1 MLQGKLFSSVISFT
15 TRVLL
20 ISENK
25 NNNNNNLIRIET
37 PDGVFN
43 LLPLLQLYA
52 TLYQVIVTGKCDRK
66 M

>member
-1 MLQGKLFSSVISFT
+1 MLQGKLFSSVLSFT

-25 NNNNNNLIRIET
+25 NNNNNNLIQIET

-43 LLPLLQLYA
+43 
-52 TLYQVIVTGKCDRK
+52 
-66 M
+66 

>member
-1 MLQGKLFSSVISFT
+1 MLQGKLFSSVLSFT

-25 NNNNNNLIRIET
+25 NKNNNNNNNLIRIET

-43 LLPLLQLYA
+43 
-52 TLYQVIVTGKCDRK
+52 
-66 M
+66 

>member
-37 PDGVFN
+37 PDGVFTSFSIVLHYIK
-43 LLPLLQLYA
+43 LL
-52 TLYQVIVTGKCDRK
+52 
-66 M
+66 